1 MTTLAC
7 RFALAASDRRR
18 ERLLPWRKNLAETL
32 RRRPRVLM
40 ICAVVLLAALAAGG
54 WWAWQHFWI
63 EGPWRQAQQA
73 WTRNHLL
80 VAKRYLDAGLQRAP
94 RHTGMLLLA
103 ARVARRL
110 SEFDAAEQY
119 LGACEARGV
128 DSQAVSLENILLDV
142 QRRGVR
148 SDIEQNLYSLAQQ
161 HPADRAL
168 IYEAMAEGYAKLM
181 RAPAALIC
189 LNKCLDEMPENV
201 IALRSRGAVHAQM
214 TKFPDA
220 VVDYRKAYR
229 LEPDHEQ
236 GRVSFADSLYKAGLF
251 AEALP
256 LLEELAPRHADG
268 ATVIV
273 ALAGCRAAAGQ
284 LDAARELLDA
294 LLAKQPRHAIALL
307 ERGRLEFELDRPSEA
322 ETWLRKALA
331 ADPSDRRANHLL
343 YQCLRLQGKEKE
355 AQEQLAKSERVAADL
370 RRLGEI
376 MTETM
381 NQRPN
386 DPDLHCE
393 LGVLYLNNGLDRQ
406 GLHWLERALEID
418 PMHRGAHQALAA
430 YYDRTGQADR
440 AAQHK
445 NKLR

>member
-1 MTTLAC
+1 
-7 RFALAASDRRR
+7 
-18 ERLLPWRKNLAETL
+18 
-32 RRRPRVLM
+32 M
-40 ICAVVLLAALAAGG
+40 ICAAVVIVALAVGG
-54 WWAWQHFWI
+54 WWAWRHYWI
-63 EGPWRQAQQA
+63 DGPWRQAQQA

-80 VAKRYLDAGLQRAP
+80 VAKGHLEVGLQRAP
-94 RHTGMLLLA
+94 RHAGLLLLA

-110 SEFDAAEQY
+110 GEFDAAEQY
-119 LGACEARGV
+119 LSACETLGV
-128 DSQAVSLENILLDV
+128 DSQVLSLENILLEV

-148 SDIEQNLYSLAQQ
+148 ADREQSLYSLAQQ
-161 HPADRAL
+161 HPAERAL
-168 IYEAMAEGYAKLM
+168 IYEAMAAGYMNVKVM
-181 RAPAALIC
+181 RPPAALDC
-189 LNKCLDEMPENV
+189 LNKSLQDMPENPV
-201 IALRSRGAVHAQM
+201 ALRGRGAVHAQM
-214 TKFPDA
+214 TKVPEA
-220 VVDYRKAYR
+220 VVDYRKAYE
-229 LEPDHEQ
+229 LEPEHEP

-256 LLEELAPRHADG
+256 LLEELAPRHAGD

-284 LDAARELLDA
+284 LDKARELLDA
-294 LLAKQPRHAIALL
+294 LLAKQPRHSVALL

-322 ETWLRKALA
+322 EAWLKKALA

-370 RRLGEI
+370 KRLGEI

-381 NQRPN
+381 NERPN

-393 LGVLYLNNGLDRQ
+393 LGVLYLNYGQDRQ

-418 PMHRGAHQALAA
+418 PKHRGAHQALAT
-430 YYDRTGQADR
+430 YYARTGQAER
-440 AAQHK
+440 AAWHK
-445 NKLR
+445 DKLR

>member
-1 MTTLAC
+1 
-7 RFALAASDRRR
+7 
-18 ERLLPWRKNLAETL
+18 LLRWRKILADTL
-32 RRRPRVLM
+32 RQRPRLFM
-40 ICAVVLLAALAAGG
+40 ICAGVVLAALAVCG

-63 EGPWRQAQQA
+63 EEPWRQAQQA
-73 WTRNHLL
+73 WKRNHLL
-80 VAKRYLDAGLQRAP
+80 VAKRHLDIGLQRAP
-94 RHTGMLLLA
+94 QHAGMLLLA

-110 SEFDAAEQY
+110 GEFDTAEQY
-119 LGACEARGV
+119 LSACETRGV
-128 DSQAVSLENILLDV
+128 DPQALSLENILLDV

-148 SDIEQNLYSLAQQ
+148 TDTEQNLYSLAQQ
-161 HPADRAL
+161 HPAERAL
-168 IYEAMAEGYAKLM
+168 IYEAMAEGYVKIM

-189 LNKCLDEMPENV
+189 LNKCLDETPENV
-201 IALRSRGAVHAQM
+201 VALRSRGAVHAQM

-220 VVDYRKAYR
+220 VVDYRKAYE
-229 LEPDHEQ
+229 LEPEHEQ

-256 LLEELAPRHADG
+256 LLEELAPRHADDP
-268 ATVIV
+268 AVIV
-273 ALAGCRAAAGQ
+273 ALAGCRAAASQ

-294 LLAKQPRHAIALL
+294 LLAKQPRHAVALL
-307 ERGRLEFELDRPSEA
+307 ERGRLEFELDRPADA

-370 RRLGEI
+370 KRLGEI
-376 MTETM
+376 MAETM

-393 LGVLYLNNGLDRQ
+393 LGVLYLNNGQERP
-406 GLHWLERALEID
+406 GLHWLERALEAD
-418 PMHRGAHQALAA
+418 PKHRGAHLALAD
-430 YYDRTGQADR
+430 YYDKTGQTER
-440 AAQHK
+440 AAWHK
-445 NKLR
+445 SKLR